1 MRNLMTNF
9 LALIFLLS
17 ASTTAHAQIKTPAL
31 SPLAKITQEVGV
43 TEVNIEYSR
52 PSARGRKIYGDL
64 LPYGEMW
71 RTGANAATKITF
83 KDKVNIHGSAL
94 DAGSYALYTVP
105 GEKEWAVIFYK
116 NTKFWGTPGKDYD
129 GNDEA
134 LRFTVTP
141 TTLPAHV
148 ETFTISLDN
157 LGSAKFDINLDWE
170 RTRVTIPVELNT
182 DEKVMA
188 DIKKTLE
195 GPDGRTFYS
204 AAQYYFQENKDLNE
218 ALAFCNTAI
227 EKSGE
232 KFWMLRLKAQILA
245 KMGRYKDAI
254 TVAERSSEIA
264 TKEGNAD
271 YPRMNAKSIDEWR
284 KMK

>member
-1 MRNLMTNF
+1 MRNLTINL
-9 LALIFLLS
+9 LALFFLMS
-17 ASTTAHAQIKTPAL
+17 ATTVFAQIKTPAL
-31 SPLAKITQEVGV
+31 SPLAKVTQEVGV
-43 TEVNIEYSR
+43 TEVSIEYSR
-52 PSARGRKIYGDL
+52 PSARSRKVYGDL

-83 KDKVNIHGSAL
+83 KDKVSILGNAL

-134 LRFTVTP
+134 LRITVA
-141 TTLPAHV
+141 TTMLPAHV
-148 ETFTISLDN
+148 ETFTIALDN
-157 LGSAKFDINLDWE
+157 LGNNKFDINLDWE
-170 RTRVTIPVELNT
+170 RTRVTIPVEMNT
-182 DEKVMA
+182 DEKVMS

-195 GPDGRTFYS
+195 GPDGRSFYS
-204 AAQYYFQENKDLNE
+204 AAQYYFQENKSLDD
-218 ALAFCNTAI
+218 ALSYCNIAI

-245 KMGRYKDAI
+245 KMGKYKDAI
-254 TVAERSSEIA
+254 AVAERSSEIA

-271 YPRMNAKSIDEWR
+271 YPRMNGKSIEEWR

>member
-1 MRNLMTNF
+1 MR
-9 LALIFLLS
+9 IFLFTLVF
-17 ASTTAHAQIKTPAL
+17 ACFFTQVQAQIKTPAQ
-31 SPLAKITQEVGV
+31 SPTSKITQEVGV
-43 TEVNIEYSR
+43 SEVSVEYSR
-52 PSARGRKIYGDL
+52 PSARGRKIFGDL

-71 RTGANAATKITF
+71 RTGANASTKITF
-83 KDKVNIHGSAL
+83 KDNVVVKGQKL

-134 LRFTVTP
+134 LRFMVPVTA
-141 TTLPAHV
+141 LGNNV
-148 ETFTISLDN
+148 ETFTIGFDN
-157 LGSAKFDINLDWE
+157 LGNSKFDMNLDWE
-170 RTRVTIPVELNT
+170 RTRITLPIDLNT

-204 AAQYYFQENKDLNE
+204 AAQYYFQEGKNLDE
-218 ALAFCNTAI
+218 ALTFCNTAL
-227 EKSGE
+227 EKQGE
-232 KFWMLRLKAQILA
+232 KFWMLRLKSQILA
-245 KMGRYKDAI
+245 KQGKYKDAI
-254 TVAERSSEIA
+254 AVAEKSTEIA

-271 YPRMNAKSIDEWR
+271 YPRMNAKSIEEWK